1 MPKKGARR
9 FGKPKKPLACE
20 QQRKC
25 LTCGKT
31 LAPGVRYCVSCG
43 THDETELDSQI
54 ADLDEQVKKSR
65 QRTFMELW
73 LARLSFGLW
82 RF

>member
-1 MPKKGARR
+1 
-9 FGKPKKPLACE
+9 
-20 QQRKC
+20 
-25 LTCGKT
+25 
-31 LAPGVRYCVSCG
+31 V
-43 THDETELDSQI
+43 ELDSRV
-54 ADLDEQVKKSR
+54 ADLDEQIKKSR